1 MFKMF
6 LVLAILASSIYAMYC
21 YVMQLSKTARVT
33 LLKYMA
39 KAAACVAVAIAI
51 LVTVVQL
58 F

>member
-1 MFKMF
+1 MF

-39 KAAACVAVAIAI
+39 KVAACVAVATAI